1 MKAKNERIRKAAAVL
16 AAAALAHGAVNFPL
30 VLYGNGITPEYIK
43 EETPVNVLVPE
54 LARMLHIRRPN
65 DNCMRIF
72 R

>member
-1 MKAKNERIRKAAAVL
+1 MAKHAASASNLVRR
-16 AAAALAHGAVNFPL
+16 GAVNFPM

-43 EETPVNVLVPE
+43 EETPVKVLVPE